1 MKTPNLS
8 RRQFFKLAS
17 ATSALCI
24 IPETVLAATRKAL
37 TIPPLLSNE
46 KGRPIFLTISNA
58 QTMLSN
64 TIINVWGFNGRY
76 LGPTIKLQR
85 GEFAKFS
92 WQNQLPQPLAISMQ
106 GLQTEGE
113 LYGDLSRTL
122 KPQQSWAPIIPIT
135 QPAGCL
141 YYHASTWKKSAY
153 QTYRGL
159 AGLCIVEDPKLNT
172 ELPNQYGVTD
182 IPLILQD
189 MQLTEKGEQVYQPEN
204 YHFLGNRLFVNGQEN
219 PFFNAITGLIRLRL
233 VNASVSRSYNL
244 HFDDDREFQLIA
256 RDQGFLPEGVKMK
269 SLHLAPSERVEILV
283 DLSQGG
289 NVKLLAGE
297 KQDLFNRIKNLFDP
311 HLLTNHLV
319 LELRTM
325 GLASA
330 FNAPKSFKFPT
341 TAPRVLGLPVQQ
353 TRHLLIDT
361 EKATING
368 ETFDPRRLDIRAR
381 KNTTER
387 WIIQTTNP
395 TTFCLRG
402 PKFVVAKIDNEI
414 QPPELIS
421 WRDSVYI
428 SNTVELLVR
437 FDNRS
442 SNQFP
447 YFYGAADLALAD
459 AGCMG
464 SLVVE

>member
-1 MKTPNLS
+1 MKTPLLS

-17 ATSALCI
+17 ATSAFCL
-24 IPETVLAATRKAL
+24 IPESVLAATRKPL
-37 TIPPLLSNE
+37 IVPPLLSNE
-46 KGRPIFLTISNA
+46 RGRPVFLTISTA
-58 QTMLSN
+58 QATLSN
-64 TIINVWGFNGRY
+64 SIINVWGFNGRY

-92 WQNQLPQPLAISMQ
+92 WQNQLPQSLAISLQ

-122 KPQQSWAPIIPIT
+122 KPQQSWAPIVPIT

-141 YYHASTWKKSAY
+141 YYHACTWKNSAY

-159 AGLCIVEDPKLNT
+159 AGLCIVEDPKLNVD
-172 ELPNQYGVTD
+172 LPNQYGVTD

-189 MQLTEKGEQVYQPEN
+189 MQLSEKGEQIYQTDD

-219 PFFNAITGLIRLRL
+219 SFFNALTGMIRLRL
-233 VNASVSRSYNL
+233 VNASVSRAYNL
-244 HFDDDREFQLIA
+244 HFEDDRPFKLIA
-256 RDQGFLPEGVKMK
+256 RDQGFLPQAVTMK
-269 SLHLAPSERVEILV
+269 SLHLAPSQRAEILV

-297 KQDLFNRIKNLFDP
+297 KQDLFNRIKDLFDP
-311 HLLTNHLV
+311 RILTNHV
-319 LELRTM
+319 VVELRTM

-330 FNAPKSFKFPT
+330 FSSPKHYQFPT
-341 TAPRVLGLPVQQ
+341 DAPSALNSSVQQ
-353 TRHLLIDT
+353 TRHILIDT
-361 EKATING
+361 EKATMNG

-381 KNTTER
+381 KGTTER

-395 TTFCLRG
+395 TTFCIRG
-402 PKFVVAKIDNEI
+402 AKFVVAKQGKNV
-414 QPPELIS
+414 QPAETTS
-421 WRDSVYI
+421 WRDSVYVA
-428 SNTVELLVR
+428 STVELLVR
-437 FDNRS
+437 FDERS

-447 YFYGAADLALAD
+447 FFYGSADLPLAD
-459 AGCMG
+459 AGCLG